1 MSNILKTL
9 ILSLCL
15 LQAACVHTQTQAT
28 KPSQTTLQDTN
39 WVLTRLESQPVT
51 TTKPTQLRFNAEG
64 RVSGSGGCNR
74 ITGAYQLAGKQI
86 AFSQVAST
94 RMACIGD
101 VAATEDAFF
110 KALAQVASW
119 EIKRQTLSLRD
130 AGGKLVLELE
140 AAAVTQ
146 K

>member
-1 MSNILKTL
+1 MSSILKTL

-15 LQAACVHTQTQAT
+15 LQAACVHTQTQA
-28 KPSQTTLQDTN
+28 LQDTD

-51 TTKPTQLRFNAEG
+51 TTKPAQLRLNAEG

-74 ITGAYQLAGKQI
+74 ISGAYQLTGGQI
-86 AFSQVAST
+86 AFSQVVST
-94 RMACIGD
+94 KMACIGD

-119 EIKRQTLSLRD
+119 EITGQTLSLRD

-140 AAAVTQ
+140 AAAA
-146 K
+146 KPRRLE